1 VSDLC
6 GAPHPDF
13 VGVTCRLPASPHPT
27 HIPHDYVAWDALS
40 PQPWANQHFIMPTKG
55 STEQEAAATTLHV
68 AQRLEPAF
76 ARAHRNDPDT
86 SHRAAE
92 SVGDLRENMAL
103 ALRVIANYGPITQDT
118 VHGICCE
125 ERGEDWK
132 EKAHSSYRSLV
143 SELKKQGLVRDS
155 GLRGESNLK
164 NPAVKYEVT
173 EEGMALLQTG
183 MPLPAQ

>member
-1 VSDLC
+1 MSDLC
-6 GAPHPDF
+6 EAPHPNF
-13 VGVTCRLPASPHPT
+13 VGVTCRLPASSHPT
-27 HIPHDYVAWDALS
+27 HIPHGYVAWDASS
-40 PQPWANQHFIMPTKG
+40 PQPWANEHFIMPTKG

-86 SHRAAE
+86 SHDAAK

-103 ALRVIANYGPITQDT
+103 VLRVIATYGPLTQDT

-125 ERGEDWK
+125 ENGEDWN

-155 GLRGESNLK
+155 GLRGLSDLK
-164 NPAVKYEVT
+164 NTAVKYEAT
-173 EEGMALLQTG
+173 EQGLALLQTA
-183 MPLPAQ
+183 MRLPV